1 MTFTLIARCPRTG
14 AFGIAT
20 ATGEMAVGSRVP
32 FARAGVGAV
41 ATQALTNPTLG
52 PRGLGM
58 LAAGRDAASVLE
70 ALVASDG
77 HIERRQVAVVDAA
90 GRCAVRTGAGN
101 MDWKGHHAGDGFV
114 AMGNKLVSER
124 VVADMAAA
132 FAASPAES
140 LPERLCRALE
150 AGRDAGGQPDGQ
162 QSVAMLVHDDR
173 SFPAVDL
180 RVDRHAE
187 PVGELRAILDAYM
200 PLIPYYKARAD
211 DPSVG
216 PWNEWLAR
224 QQQQA
229 ER

>member
-1 MTFTLIARCPRTG
+1 MTFTLIARCPRSG

-52 PRGLGM
+52 PRGLDM
-58 LAAGRDAASVLE
+58 LADGRDAETVLA
-70 ALVASDG
+70 ALAASDP
-77 HIERRQVAVVDAA
+77 HIERRQLAVVDAA
-90 GRCAVRTGAGN
+90 GRCAARTGSGN
-101 MDWKGHHAGDGFV
+101 MDWKGHHVGDGFV

-124 VVADMAAA
+124 VVSAMAEA
-132 FAASPAES
+132 FAASEAAP
-140 LPERLCRALE
+140 LPDRLCRALE

-162 QSVAMLVHDDR
+162 QSAAMLVYDDR

-180 RVDRHAE
+180 RVDRHVE
-187 PVGELRAILDAYM
+187 PVGELRKILDAYM

-224 QQQQA
+224 QQRTG
-229 ER
+229 E